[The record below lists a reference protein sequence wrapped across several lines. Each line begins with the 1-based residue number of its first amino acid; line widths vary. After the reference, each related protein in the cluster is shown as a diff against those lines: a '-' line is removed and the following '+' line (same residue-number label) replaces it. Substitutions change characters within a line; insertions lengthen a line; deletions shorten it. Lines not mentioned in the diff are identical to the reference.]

1 MDYFFLISLIILIM
15 FSATITVF
23 LAYLVFGDHSFNITY
38 QQKFSE
44 EERQLLEDLYN
55 EKGDIKNREFD
66 MLETLDGAIREINS
80 IMTGAEEDEIN
91 G

>member
-23 LAYLVFGDHSFNITY
+23 LAYLVFGDHSLSITY
-38 QQKFSE
+38 RQEFSE
-44 EERQLLEDLYN
+44 EDRQLLEDLYN
-55 EKGDIKNREFD
+55 EKGDIKNQELD

-80 IMTGAEEDEIN
+80 IMNGTEEDSDE